1 MVRNVLRKE
10 LTALLNAPPGNR
22 QPVIRRSFT
31 EAWLYATD
39 LPVLYGGQVPDSVLA
54 ALDAAGW
61 LFLPENGWLLLTKPA
76 KEPPEGWYD
85 GPFGPEAACCLSL
98 IERHPARDGE
108 SSGMA
113 ERMLIKAGEEGEK
126 AYEDACA
133 ALHREWA
140 ERLRTG
146 RPMPDLD
153 RRYFGG

>member
-1 MVRNVLRKE
+1 MVRNALRKE
-10 LTALLNAPPGNR
+10 LAALLTAPEGNR
-22 QPVIRRSFT
+22 QPVIRRSAA

-39 LPVLYGGQVPDSVLA
+39 LPILYGGSAPDGVLS
-54 ALDAAGW
+54 ALSAAGW
-61 LFLPENGWLLLTKPA
+61 TFLPEKGWLLLTKPA
-76 KEPPEGWYD
+76 KEPPEDWYD
-85 GPFGPEAACCLSL
+85 GNFGLEASCCRSL
-98 IERHPARDGE
+98 LDRHPSADGE
-108 SSGMA
+108 PSDEA
-113 ERMLIKAGEEGEK
+113 QRRLIKAGEEGEK